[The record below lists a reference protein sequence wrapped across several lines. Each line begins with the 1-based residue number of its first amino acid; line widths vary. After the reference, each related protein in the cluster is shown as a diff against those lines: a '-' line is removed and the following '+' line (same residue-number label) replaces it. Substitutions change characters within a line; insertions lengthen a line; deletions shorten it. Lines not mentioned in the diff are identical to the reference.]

1 MPYSEI
7 IRPGQE
13 FMCYILRRTSD
24 NWLTERWFIKNN
36 KWKSN
41 YATPE
46 QAKEL
51 EMFVLEKKR
60 HYREGVSSYN
70 SANAWQPRLRDG
82 GITVVSFS
90 LRLDKTEHWYK

>member
-1 MPYSEI
+1 
-7 IRPGQE
+7 
-13 FMCYILRRTSD
+13 MCYILRRTSD

-70 SANAWQPRLRDG
+70 SANA
-82 GITVVSFS
+82 
-90 LRLDKTEHWYK
+90 